1 MTDSGLENKPSFYFF
16 SKSVMLLSGLILLFF
31 FFRVYLYYNLVFASI
46 SFDFYQTFQMFW
58 WGLRFDLCVIG
69 FLLLPVFLIFLL
81 SLFVFQKWGQKYLFY
96 LGYGYLIAVFAM
108 TFMVYYFNLP
118 FIIKN
123 SAFGIPYWMRWQ
135 DYQSMYD
142 LSIYP
147 SYWHFDYV
155 SEVQIYHVIL
165 VVIFSLLS
173 SLVLVTPPNIKIK
186 NSATSL
192 FVYVLIM
199 ALMARGKLGQ
209 HHIRFEDSRFSK
221 SNTLNELSLNPLWL
235 IDKSKEQLSQD
246 REPEL
251 KAQE

>member
-1 MTDSGLENKPSFYFF
+1 MTDPGLDHKPEFHFF
-16 SKSVMLLSGLILLFF
+16 SKSLMLLGSLLLLFL
-31 FFRVYLYYNLVFASI
+31 FFRIYLYYNLVFSND
-46 SFDFYQTFQMFW
+46 SFDFYQIFQMFW
-58 WGLRFDLCVIG
+58 WGFRFDLCVVG
-69 FLLLPVFLIFLL
+69 FLTLPLFLIFLL
-81 SLFVFQKWGQKYLFY
+81 SLMGPTKSVQKYLFRV
-96 LGYGYLIAVFAM
+96 GYGYLIVVFVI
-108 TFMVYYFNLP
+108 TFAIYYFNLP

-123 SAFGIPYWMRWQ
+123 SGFGIPYWMRWQ

-142 LSIYP
+142 FSIYP

-155 SEVQIYHVIL
+155 SEVQVYHVLL

-173 SLVLVTPPNIKIK
+173 SLVLLSPPSIRIK
-186 NSATSL
+186 NTRTSL
-192 FVYVLIM
+192 LVYVVLI

-221 SNTLNELSLNPLWL
+221 NNTLNELSLNPLWL

-246 REPEL
+246 SLPEL